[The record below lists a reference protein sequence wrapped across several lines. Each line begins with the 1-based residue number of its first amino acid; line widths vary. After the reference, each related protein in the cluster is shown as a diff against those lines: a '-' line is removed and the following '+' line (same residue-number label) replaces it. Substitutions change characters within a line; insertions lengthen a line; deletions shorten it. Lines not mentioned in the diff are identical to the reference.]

1 MAFHVPSWFYVFAG
15 VVLMISGV
23 AQIVLRAKAEGSKG
37 FMKPGAIFSVVSVL
51 LGAAVIYFGLFLHH

>member
-15 VVLMISGV
+15 AVLVISGV

-37 FMKPGAIFSVVSVL
+37 FMKPGALFSLLSVVAGLS
-51 LGAAVIYFGLFLHH
+51 VIYFGLFIHH